1 MQKQPEYSVNLKQL
15 NDIQSDLASSRQISY
30 AGTHAWY
37 ASIIV
42 FTFCVIVASVLMAVF
57 NVQFVKSLYFGGFVV
72 MSSFVTIL
80 IVLYLLRGKTWEM
93 VILEKLTN
101 YVPFDI
107 AAYDR
112 LREQVRQKGDLT
124 NHDLMHWISTE
135 RSSLFNRH
143 ESHAMDAF
151 LKV

>member
-15 NDIQSDLASSRQISY
+15 NDIQSDLASARQASY
-30 AGTHAWY
+30 AATHAWY

-42 FTFCVIVASVLMAVF
+42 FTFCVIVASVLVAVF
-57 NVQFVKSLYFGGFVV
+57 NAQFVRSLYFGGFVV

-80 IVLYLLRGKTWEM
+80 VVLYLLRGKTCEA

-101 YVPFDI
+101 YVPFNV
-107 AAYDR
+107 AAYDC
-112 LREQVRQKGDLT
+112 LREQVRQKGDLA
-124 NHDLMHWISTE
+124 NDDLMHWISTE